1 MNTDIKLLEESI
13 MKHIHLLYLAKY
25 NKQLQKKVNKLFPL
39 PKEENE
45 PKEEDENVK
54 LVIHD

>member
-1 MNTDIKLLEESI
+1 
-13 MKHIHLLYLAKY
+13 
-25 NKQLQKKVNKLFPL
+25 VNKLFPL

-54 LVIHD
+54 LVIHDWIYRMEVRYLKIL